1 MVSLAA
7 ERADARAKIRGA
19 ASKPRIAL
27 RRSDPSKAVP
37 GLSAEYKPPLR
48 ARLHW
53 YRLSAAEF
61 ALLTAMC
68 EHCSDGST
76 IWAAIPRLAAY
87 SKLSERNVQY
97 VIRGLCNRGILSQ
110 LAPGNSWKKRR
121 PAVYRVNES
130 ALEDDPKMRPYGTG
144 QRQLPGIFH
153 NPVDDAA
160 TGAKVAPQPVQNPYL
175 TGAMVAPDSRSKAN
189 SRSIGIQHGEAALNS
204 LPAWLSFKEQLRAEI
219 SVEEWDLWVRPM
231 FLLKAMP
238 ASADQKHLLAAIP
251 ANGRIQS
258 AATNRLAMMREL
270 LAPVGLNI
278 SLTPYPDEWQI
289 EEAKQR
295 YGVDVAPKPW
305 TRNS

>member
-1 MVSLAA
+1 
-7 ERADARAKIRGA
+7 
-19 ASKPRIAL
+19 
-27 RRSDPSKAVP
+27 
-37 GLSAEYKPPLR
+37 LSAEHKPPLR

-53 YRLSAAEF
+53 YLLNVAEF

-76 IWAAIPRLAAY
+76 IWAAIPRLAAH
-87 SKLSERNVQY
+87 SKLSERQAQRL
-97 VIRGLCNRGILSQ
+97 IRNLCARRILTQ
-110 LAPGNSWKKRR
+110 LAPANAWNKRR
-121 PAVYRVNES
+121 PATYRINEMVMV
-130 ALEDDPKMRPYGTG
+130 DDPRMAPYRTD
-144 QRQLPGIFH
+144 QFSLPGIRPTGDMMS
-153 NPVDDAA
+153 PV
-160 TGAKVAPQPVQNPYL
+160 PVTNLQL
-175 TGAMVAPDSRSKAN
+175 TGDMVSPDSRSKPN

-204 LPAWLSFKEQLRAEI
+204 LPAWLSFKEQLRTELPD
-219 SVEEWDLWVRPM
+219 EEWDLWVRPM

-278 SLTPYPDEWQI
+278 SLTPYPDEWEIQ
-289 EEAKQR
+289 EARKR

-305 TRNS
+305 TRNL